1 MTLLYPVVYSIGL
14 AANTL
19 TYLSL
24 LRTPPSTPGCTLL
37 RHQCF
42 LDAALCVAGLVL
54 LAQPQWWHS
63 GLPALDAILCRLWY
77 SDFLFFGHSNVSLS
91 VHLLCVLDHLS
102 QLPKVEFEL
111 RRRSESWYLLAVYAS
126 GYVSA
131 APELAT
137 VTFDESKCFSRMS
150 LPPGL
155 DAVLCAVA
163 VMAML
168 VPLTFVC
175 LFLRQ
180 QCLLRLSVS
189 AKLNRKQSR
198 RRTLYVFATHIVAL
212 VILTYII
219 SSMRRLTSMYS
230 RTEIMLALILIRS
243 AFTTPGLVVF
253 RIISAE
259 TDSSPLLESSNTAG
273 EAQSHG
279 VNASTCA
286 GAMVCDCLAST
297 Q

>member
-1 MTLLYPVVYSIGL
+1 MTLLYPVVCSLGV
-14 AANTL
+14 AANTFA
-19 TYLSL
+19 YLSL
-24 LRTPPSTPGCTLL
+24 RRTPPSTPGRTLL

-63 GLPALDAILCRLWY
+63 GLPALDAILCRLWH
-77 SDFLFFGHSNVSLS
+77 SDFLFFGHANASLS

-102 QLPKVEFEL
+102 RLPKVEFEL
-111 RRRSESWYLLAVYAS
+111 HRRSEWWYLLTVYAC

-131 APELAT
+131 APELAS
-137 VTFDESKCFSRMS
+137 VTFDKSTCFSRMS
-150 LPPGL
+150 LPL
-155 DAVLCAVA
+155 EMDTVLCAVA

-168 VPLTFVC
+168 VPITFVC
-175 LFLRQ
+175 LFLRR

-189 AKLNRKQSR
+189 AKLNRKQSCS
-198 RRTLYVFATHIVAL
+198 RTIYVFSTHIVAL

-219 SSMRRLTSMYS
+219 SSTRRLTSTYS
-230 RTEIMLALILIRS
+230 RTEIMLALILSRS

-259 TDSSPLLESSNTAG
+259 PDSSPLLESSTTAG
-273 EAQSHG
+273 E
-279 VNASTCA
+279 V
-286 GAMVCDCLAST
+286 
-297 Q
+297 